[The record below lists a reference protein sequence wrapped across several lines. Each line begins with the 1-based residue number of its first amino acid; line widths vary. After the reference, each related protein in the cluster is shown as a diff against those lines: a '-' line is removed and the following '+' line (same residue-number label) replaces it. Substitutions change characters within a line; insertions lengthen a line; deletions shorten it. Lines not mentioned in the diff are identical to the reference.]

1 MAKFIVGI
9 DLGTTNSVLA
19 YASLAEEKP
28 QVQLL
33 PIPQLVGPATVEN
46 RLSLPSFLY
55 LPPPAERTSGNF
67 DLPWHKFSQT
77 SAESSAPLAVVGE
90 WARRLSAEAPQRT
103 IAAAKSWLCHSRVDR
118 RQAILPWGAP
128 DEVQKL
134 SPLAA
139 STAYLAHLAAA
150 WNQAFPEDALADQ
163 TVVLTVPASF
173 DVAARQLTHEAAI
186 AAGLPESLILLEE
199 PQAAIYAWLAS
210 RGDTWRKS
218 LALGNTLLVCDVGGG
233 TTDLTLV
240 GVAQEDGELVLRR
253 IAVGDHLLVGG
264 DNMDLALAH
273 FAAGKFAEKGTKL
286 DPWQSVSLWH
296 SCRAAKEDLLRPDG
310 PLTYPVAV
318 LGRGSRLIGG
328 TVTIDLERQAAAD
341 LLLTGFFPQCSVS
354 DRPVKRRASGFQ
366 QLGLPF
372 ESDAA
377 ITKHLAA
384 FLTAQGGGDNQA
396 IAPSHV
402 LFNGGVFKSPTF
414 RTQLL
419 STLHSWAPDAPPQLL
434 EGEQDLDYA
443 VARGAAYYGWAKLR
457 GGVRIRG
464 GAARSYYVGIETS
477 GLAIPGMPRPL
488 KALCVVPQ
496 GMEEGT
502 QVDIPSGE
510 VGLVVGEPATFRFF
524 SASARKQDRPG
535 DSLDHW
541 TEEELSETDSLEA
554 HLPVADDAQ
563 PGDYVP
569 VKFQASLTELGVLEL
584 WCQSTRSLDRWK
596 LEFSVRED
604 ADQ

>member
-1 MAKFIVGI
+1 MAKYIVGI

-19 YASLAEEKP
+19 YAPLQAEKP
-28 QVQLL
+28 VVQLL
-33 PIPQLVGPATVEN
+33 PIPQLVGPATIEN
-46 RLSLPSFLY
+46 RSSLPSFIY
-55 LPPPAERTSGNF
+55 LPPESERSSGNF
-67 DLPWHKFSQT
+67 DLPWHAFSKSDDSNQV
-77 SAESSAPLAVVGE
+77 PFAVVGE
-90 WARRLSAEAPQRT
+90 WARKSSAEAPQRT

-118 RQAILPWGAP
+118 RQAILPWGSP
-128 DEVQKL
+128 DEVAKL

-139 STAYLAHLAAA
+139 STVYLAHLAAA
-150 WNQAFPEDALADQ
+150 WNAAFPEDPLVDQ

-173 DVAARQLTHEAAI
+173 DVAARQLTHEAAM
-186 AAGLPESLILLEE
+186 AAGLPEGLILLEE

-218 LALGNTLLVCDVGGG
+218 LSLGNTLLVCDVGGG

-273 FAAGKFAEKGTKL
+273 YTASKFAEKGIKL

-296 SCRAAKEDLLRPDG
+296 ACRAAKEDLLRTDG
-310 PLTYPVAV
+310 PTTHPVAI

-328 TVTIDLERQAAAD
+328 TVTVDLEKQAAAD
-341 LLLTGFFPQCSVS
+341 LLLTGFFPQCQVS
-354 DRPVKRRASGFQ
+354 DRPVRRRASGFQ

-384 FLTAQGGGDNQA
+384 FLTAQGEAGSQA

-402 LFNGGVFKSPTF
+402 LFNGGVFKSPAF
-414 RTQLL
+414 RNQLI
-419 STLHSWAPDAPPQLL
+419 STLSIWSPDQPPKLL
-434 EGEQDLDYA
+434 EGEQDLDFA
-443 VARGAAYYGWAKLR
+443 VARGAAYYGWSKLN

-502 QVDIPSGE
+502 QTDIPAAE

-524 SASARKQDRPG
+524 SASARKADHAG
-535 DSLDHW
+535 DTFDHW
-541 TEEELSETDSLEA
+541 TEDELTETDSLEA
-554 HLPVADDAQ
+554 HLPVAEDSQ

-569 VKFQASLTELGVLEL
+569 VKFHASLTELGVLEL

-604 ADQ
+604 ADR